1 MFSAN
6 PNQDSAPSPHE
17 EILLMRRAQANPKA
31 FAPLYDHYFER
42 VYAYCAHRVNNPQ
55 EAEDLCSQVFLNIL
69 KSLHTYQG
77 GMVAAWIF
85 TIARHVVAHHY
96 RSEKP
101 IISLDGLDFATHDI
115 APLLD
120 VEEEKRIIREL
131 VSALPTE
138 KRDLLHLM
146 LDSGLSSSEIGGMM
160 GKSAGAV
167 RVEIHRIIQNLKHRY
182 LRITGESSDGR

>member
-1 MFSAN
+1 MFSSLPQQGATHT
-6 PNQDSAPSPHE
+6 PDHQE
-17 EILLMRRAQANPKA
+17 EILLMQRAQADPQA
-31 FAPLYDHYFER
+31 FAPIYDRYFAR
-42 VYAYCAHRVNNPQ
+42 VYAYCAHRVSQPQ

-96 RSEKP
+96 RGAKP
-101 IISLDGLDFATHDI
+101 ILSLDGLDFATSDI

-120 VEEEKRIIREL
+120 AEEEKRIVREL

-138 KRDLLHLM
+138 KRALLHLM
-146 LDSGLSSSEIGGMM
+146 LDSGLSSAEIGGIV

-167 RVEIHRIIQNLKHRY
+167 RVEIHRIVQSLKNRY
-182 LRITGESSDGR
+182 LRIIGE

>member
-1 MFSAN
+1 MFSPKSTPTAH
-6 PNQDSAPSPHE
+6 D
-17 EILLMRRAQANPKA
+17 EILLMRKAQADPKA
-31 FAPLYDHYFER
+31 FATLYDRYFER
-42 VYAYCAHRVNNPQ
+42 VYAYCAHRVNHPQ

-101 IISLDGLDFATHDI
+101 ILSLDGLDFATPD
-115 APLLD
+115 ATLD
-120 VEEEKRIIREL
+120 EAEEKRIVQEL
-131 VSALPTE
+131 VSALPAE

-146 LDSGLSSSEIGGMM
+146 LDSGLSSAEIGGIV